1 MTFIL
6 FSLLAGYF
14 YKRNNYT
21 RLIAMI
27 IWVWVVVFML
37 GTSHSLFLRFLTF
50 LLYAGGVLVLFF
62 FVLSI
67 DNISLSENN
76 PFWLFVLVLPL
87 VTSRSRRIMKSM
99 NERIMVSIRRA
110 FLLFSLSVFVLLC
123 LSLLQP
129 ALSRSIRN

>member
-27 IWVWVVVFML
+27 IWVWVVVFIL
-37 GTSHSLFLRFLTF
+37 GTSYSLFLRLLTF

-67 DNISLSENN
+67 DNTPLSENN
-76 PFWLFVLVLPL
+76 PFWLFVLALPL
-87 VTSRSRRIMKSM
+87 VTSRSRIVRTI
-99 NERIMVSIRRA
+99 NERTMVSIRRA
-110 FLLFSLSVFVLLC
+110 FLLFYLRVFVLIC

>member
-6 FSLLAGYF
+6 FSLLVGYF

-21 RLIAMI
+21 RLIAMM
-27 IWVWVVVFML
+27 IWVWVVVFIL
-37 GTSHSLFLRFLTF
+37 GTSHSLFLRLLTF

-76 PFWLFVLVLPL
+76 PFWLFVLALPV
-87 VTSRSRRIMKSM
+87 VTSRSRVISTM
-99 NERIMVSIRRA
+99 NERTMVSIRRA
-110 FLLFSLSVFVLLC
+110 FLLFFLSVFVLLV